1 MDKSEVNAVR
11 TLKSVGVVKRS
22 PLHSTRTPS
31 DHRGSGTP
39 QGSDWDSGSSVVW
52 YSKQG
57 GSESSVR
64 SRSLSLP
71 GDRNPRSGQVW
82 QTVSRR
88 QAGRGSG
95 SPLTGFGT
103 SQSSG
108 SGLSRQPAQDF
119 FLVVVNQS
127 VYLHGGGPDR
137 LLCPCICIPGTRS
150 LCRSPTCS
158 SS

>member
-82 QTVSRR
+82 QTVSHR

-95 SPLTGFGT
+95 SPQVDPDPLLGPKPP
-103 SQSSG
+103 S
-108 SGLSRQPAQDF
+108 LLAPASAVSLPRIF
-119 FLVVVNQS
+119 F
-127 VYLHGGGPDR
+127 
-137 LLCPCICIPGTRS
+137 
-150 LCRSPTCS
+150 
-158 SS
+158 